1 MKRTLRLFTAV
12 IFTVFMVMSMSV
24 TAIAAEGDDNFRIT
38 INKPT
43 NDKADHTYDGYR
55 IFAGTLAQDGSLTD
69 VTWGAGIDNK
79 DDKFIKALKA
89 DTTVGSAFESA
100 AKASDVA
107 KALDGKEDDG
117 PFMQAFAKVV
127 SANLGAKA
135 FSEEA
140 SPITVAKA
148 DAGYYFI
155 KDKDKSFTDPGYGA
169 YSRFILKVVGNVELT
184 AKEDVPTF
192 DKNIIEDAKKVKNNT
207 ASVGDKVNYQ
217 IDSKVPDMTGY
228 TKYFFVVEDT
238 MTDGLTFNNDIK
250 VTIGTDELAAGAFT
264 VTSTDH
270 SFKLVLKN
278 FKQYTPGADI
288 KIEYSATLNKAA
300 KITEGTNDNT
310 ANLTYSNNPN
320 ITPNSTTDEPGT
332 GDVTG
337 KTPDIKTV
345 TGTSGI
351 QIDKIDGGTSA
362 ALSGAKFKIESKD
375 EGEGDVVKAV
385 IVNGTVFKKSDA
397 GTYYMLKDGTF
408 TTDKPTPATEKN
420 YDSTETK
427 YAEVTVDKPITSA
440 EGINNVGY
448 TKANGYLSFAG
459 LDAGTYTITEL
470 EAPEGYNK
478 LPDTITVTLSAE
490 YKDNRFVWTCKVGNT
505 TVDSQTGGCYHF
517 QVANNKGA
525 TLPGT
530 GGMGTTIIYVVGG
543 LLIVCAGALLVTKIR
558 MGKKEEE

>member
-24 TAIAAEGDDNFRIT
+24 TAIAADGDFTIT
-38 INKPT
+38 INKPD
-43 NDKADHTYDGYR
+43 NDKANHTYDGYR
-55 IFAGTLAQDGSLTD
+55 IFAGTLAQDGSLTE
-69 VTWGAGIDNK
+69 VTWGAGIADG
-79 DDKFIKALKA
+79 DSFIAALKT
-89 DTTVGSAFESA
+89 DTTVGSAFASA
-100 AKASDVA
+100 TKASDVA
-107 KALDGKEDDG
+107 KALEGKEDDG
-117 PFMQAFAKVV
+117 AFMQAFAKVV
-127 SANLGAKA
+127 SDNNLGEKA
-135 FSEEA
+135 FTAKA

-148 DAGYYFI
+148 NAGYYFI
-155 KDKDKSFTDPGYGA
+155 KDTDNSLAATGYGA
-169 YSRFILKVVGNVELT
+169 YSRFILKVVGNVTMT

-192 DKNIIEDAKKVKNNT
+192 DKNIIKGGEKVKNNT

-228 TKYFFVVEDT
+228 TKYFFVVEDE
-238 MTDGLTFNNDIK
+238 MTTGLTFNDDIK
-250 VTIGTDELAAGAFT
+250 VTIGTTELDKDDDYT
-264 VTSTDH
+264 VESTAH

-278 FKQYTPGADI
+278 FKQYTTGADI
-288 KIEYSATLNKAA
+288 KIEYSATLNKDAN
-300 KITEGTNDNT
+300 ITEGTNDNT

-320 ITPNSTTDEPGT
+320 ITPDSTTDEPGPDDD
-332 GDVTG
+332 DVTG

-362 ALSGAKFKIESKD
+362 ALSGAKFKIENNDED
-375 EGEGDVVKAV
+375 EGVKAV

-427 YAEVTVDKPITSA
+427 YAEVKVDNTLTSTK
-440 EGINNVGY
+440 GINNIGY

-530 GGMGTTIIYVVGG
+530 GGMGTTIFYVVGG

>member
-24 TAIAAEGDDNFRIT
+24 TAIAAEGDFIIT

-69 VTWGAGIDNK
+69 VTWGAGIADG
-79 DDKFIKALKA
+79 DDFIADLKA
-89 DTTVGSAFESA
+89 DTTVGSAFASA
-100 AKASDVA
+100 TKASDVA
-107 KALDGKEDDG
+107 KALEGKGDDSA
-117 PFMQAFAKVV
+117 FMQAFAKVV
-127 SANLGAKA
+127 GDNLGTKA
-135 FSEEA
+135 FTA
-140 SPITVAKA
+140 KTSPITVAKA

-155 KDKDKSFTDPGYGA
+155 KDTDDSLTAPGYGA
-169 YSRFILKVVGNVELT
+169 YSRFILKVVGNVTMT

-192 DKNIIEDAKKVKNNT
+192 DKNIIKGTAKVKNNT

-250 VTIGTDELAAGAFT
+250 VTIGSSQLAAEAFT
-264 VTSTDH
+264 VTSTAH

-278 FKQYTPGADI
+278 FKQYTTGADI
-288 KIEYSATLNKAA
+288 KIEYTATLNKDAN
-300 KITEGTNDNT
+300 ITEGTNDNT
-310 ANLTYSNNPN
+310 AKLTYSNNPN
-320 ITPNSTTDEPGT
+320 ITPDSDTDEPGPDDD
-332 GDVTG
+332 DVTG

-351 QIDKIDGGTSA
+351 QIDKIDGNSGT
-362 ALSGAKFKIESKD
+362 ALSGAKFKIE
-375 EGEGDVVKAV
+375 GEGVKAV
-385 IVNGTVFKKSDA
+385 IVNKTVYKQSDA
-397 GTYYMLKDGTF
+397 GTFYMLKNGSF
-408 TTDKPTPATEKN
+408 TTTAPTAATEKN
-420 YDSTETK
+420 YDSTTVK
-427 YAEVTVDKPITSA
+427 YEPVTVDNTLTSA
-440 EGINNVGY
+440 AGINNVGY
-448 TKANGYLSFAG
+448 TNADGYLSFAG

-478 LPDTITVTLSAE
+478 LPDTITVTLSAQ
-490 YKDNRFVWTCKVGNT
+490 YNANDNRFVWTCKMGNT
-505 TVDSQTGGCYHF
+505 TVDSQMGGCYHF

-530 GGMGTTIIYVVGG
+530 GGMGTTIFYVVGG

-558 MGKKEEE
+558 MGKKEE

>member
-24 TAIAAEGDDNFRIT
+24 TAIAAEGDFTIT

-55 IFAGTLAQDGSLTD
+55 IFAGTLAQDGSLTE
-69 VTWGAGIDNK
+69 VTWGAGIDNG
-79 DDKFIKALKA
+79 DDFIAALKT
-89 DTTVGSAFESA
+89 DTTVGSAFVSA
-100 AKASDVA
+100 TKASDVA

-127 SANLGAKA
+127 SANLGTKA
-135 FSEEA
+135 FTA
-140 SPITVAKA
+140 QTSPITVAKA

-155 KDKDKSFTDPGYGA
+155 KDTDNSLTATGYGA

-192 DKNIIEDAKKVKNNT
+192 DKNIIKGTAKVKNNT

-250 VTIGTDELAAGAFT
+250 VTIGTKVLEKDDDYT
-264 VTSTDH
+264 VTSTAH

-278 FKQYTPGADI
+278 FKQYTPGDDI
-288 KIEYSATLNKAA
+288 KIEYSATLNTAA
-300 KITEGTNDNT
+300 NITEGTNDNT

-320 ITPNSTTDEPGT
+320 ITPNSTTDEPGP

-362 ALSGAKFKIESKD
+362 ALSGAKFMIEGK
-375 EGEGDVVKAV
+375 GVKAV
-385 IVNGTVFKKSDA
+385 IVNKTVFKQSAA
-397 GTYYMLKDGTF
+397 GTYYMLKNGTF
-408 TTDKPTPATEKN
+408 TTDAPTAATEKN
-420 YDSTETK
+420 YDSTTVK
-427 YAEVTVDKPITSA
+427 YEQVTVDNTLTSA
-440 EGINNVGY
+440 AGINNVGY
-448 TKANGYLSFAG
+448 TNAEGYLSFAG
-459 LDAGTYTITEL
+459 LDAGEYTITEL

-478 LPDTITVTLSAE
+478 LSPDTITVTLSAQ
-490 YKDNRFVWTCKVGNT
+490 YNANDNRFVWTCKVGNT
-505 TVDSQTGGCYHF
+505 TVDSQMDGCYHF

-530 GGMGTTIIYVVGG
+530 GGMGTTIFYVVGG

>member
-24 TAIAAEGDDNFRIT
+24 TAIAAEGDFTIR

-69 VTWGAGIDNK
+69 VTWGAGIDNSN
-79 DDKFIKALKA
+79 DKFIDALKT
-89 DTTVGSAFESA
+89 DTTVGSAFASA

-107 KALDGKEDDG
+107 KALEGKDNDG

-127 SANLGAKA
+127 SANLGTKA
-135 FSEEA
+135 FSEQA

-155 KDKDKSFTDPGYGA
+155 KDKDNSFTDPGYGA

-228 TKYFFVVEDT
+228 TKYFFVVEDE
-238 MTDGLTFNNDIK
+238 MTTGLTFNDDIK
-250 VTIGTDELAAGAFT
+250 VTIGTKELEKDDDYT

-278 FKQYTPGADI
+278 FKQYTTGADI
-288 KIEYSATLNKAA
+288 KIEYSATLNTAA
-300 KITEGTNDNT
+300 NITEGTNDNT

-320 ITPNSTTDEPGT
+320 ITPKSTTDEPGH

-362 ALSGAKFKIESKD
+362 ALSGAKFKIESED
-375 EGEGDVVKAV
+375 DVVKAV
-385 IVNGTVFKKSDA
+385 IVNGTVFKQSDA
-397 GTYYMLKDGTF
+397 GTHYMLKNGSF
-408 TTDKPTPATEKN
+408 TDEAPTDQTKKN
-420 YDSTETK
+420 YDSITTK
-427 YAEVTVDKPITSA
+427 YAEVTVDKTLTST
-440 EGINNVGY
+440 EGINNIGY
-448 TKANGYLSFAG
+448 TDADGYLSFAG
-459 LDAGTYTITEL
+459 LDAGTYKITEL

-478 LPDTITVTLSAE
+478 LSPDTIIVTLSAKYNTDE
-490 YKDNRFVWTCKVGNT
+490 NRFVWTCKMGNT
-505 TVDSQTGGCYHF
+505 TVDSQIGGCYHF

-530 GGMGTTIIYVVGG
+530 GGMGTTIFYVVGG

>member
-24 TAIAAEGDDNFRIT
+24 TAIAAEGDFTIT

-55 IFAGTLAQDGSLTD
+55 IFAGTLAQDGSLTE
-69 VTWGAGIDNK
+69 VTWGAGIADG
-79 DDKFIKALKA
+79 DDFIADLKA
-89 DTTVGSAFESA
+89 DTTVGSAFASA

-107 KALDGKEDDG
+107 KALEGKEDDG

-127 SANLGAKA
+127 SDNNLGTKA
-135 FSEEA
+135 FTAKE

-155 KDKDKSFTDPGYGA
+155 KDTDDSLTAPGYGA
-169 YSRFILKVVGNVELT
+169 YSRFILKVVGNVTMT

-192 DKNIIEDAKKVKNNT
+192 DKNLIEDTKKVKNNT

-250 VTIGTDELAAGAFT
+250 VTIGSSQLAADAYT
-264 VTSTDH
+264 VESTAH

-278 FKQYTPGADI
+278 FKQYTTGADI
-288 KIEYSATLNKAA
+288 KIEYSATLNTAA

-310 ANLTYSNNPN
+310 AKLTYSNNPN
-320 ITPNSTTDEPGT
+320 ITPDSTTDEPGPDD

-351 QIDKIDGGTSA
+351 QIDKIDGSSSA
-362 ALSGAKFKIESKD
+362 ALSGAKFKIE
-375 EGEGDVVKAV
+375 GDGVKAV
-385 IVNGTVFKKSDA
+385 IVNKTVYKQSAA
-397 GTYYMLKDGTF
+397 GTYYMLKNGTF
-408 TTDKPTPATEKN
+408 TTDAPTTATEKN
-420 YDSTETK
+420 YDSTTTK
-427 YAEVTVDKPITSA
+427 YAEVTVDNTLTST
-440 EGINNVGY
+440 EGINNIGY
-448 TKANGYLSFAG
+448 TNAEGYLSFAG

-478 LPDTITVTLSAE
+478 LSPDTITVTLSAQ
-490 YKDNRFVWTCKVGNT
+490 YNANDNRFVWTCKVGNT
-505 TVDSQTGGCYHF
+505 TVDSQMDGCYHF

-530 GGMGTTIIYVVGG
+530 GGMGTTIFYVVGG

-558 MGKKEEE
+558 MGKKEE

>member
-24 TAIAAEGDDNFRIT
+24 TAIAAEGDFTIT
-38 INKPT
+38 INKPD
-43 NDKADHTYDGYR
+43 NDKANHTYDGYR
-55 IFAGTLAQDGSLTD
+55 IFAGTLAQDGSLTE
-69 VTWGAGIDNK
+69 VTWGAGIANGDN
-79 DDKFIKALKA
+79 FIAALKT
-89 DTTVGSAFESA
+89 DTTVGSAFASA
-100 AKASDVA
+100 TKASDVA
-107 KALDGKEDDG
+107 KALEGKEDDG
-117 PFMQAFAKVV
+117 AFMQAFAKVV
-127 SANLGAKA
+127 SDNNLGEKA
-135 FSEEA
+135 FTAKA

-155 KDKDKSFTDPGYGA
+155 KDTDNSLAATGYGA
-169 YSRFILKVVGNVELT
+169 YSRFILKVVGNVTMT

-192 DKNIIEDAKKVKNNT
+192 DKNIIKGGEKVKNNT

-228 TKYFFVVEDT
+228 TKYFFVVEDE
-238 MTDGLTFNNDIK
+238 MTTGLTFNDDIK
-250 VTIGTDELAAGAFT
+250 VTIGTKELEKDVDYT
-264 VTSTDH
+264 VTSTAH

-278 FKQYTPGADI
+278 FKQYTKGDDI
-288 KIEYSATLNKAA
+288 KIEYTATLNKDAN
-300 KITEGTNDNT
+300 ITEGTNDNT

-320 ITPNSTTDEPGT
+320 ITPNSTTDEPGP

-351 QIDKIDGGTSA
+351 QIDKIDGSSSA
-362 ALSGAKFKIESKD
+362 ALSGAKFKIE
-375 EGEGDVVKAV
+375 GDGVKAV
-385 IVNGTVFKKSDA
+385 IVNKTVYKQSA
-397 GTYYMLKDGTF
+397 TGTYYMLKNGTF
-408 TTDKPTPATEKN
+408 TTDAPTAATEKN
-420 YDSTETK
+420 YDSTTTK
-427 YAEVTVDKPITSA
+427 YAEVTVDNTLTSTT
-440 EGINNVGY
+440 GINNIGY
-448 TKANGYLSFAG
+448 TNAEGYLSFAG
-459 LDAGTYTITEL
+459 LDAGEYTITEL

-478 LPDTITVTLSAE
+478 LSPDTITVTLSSQYNAN
-490 YKDNRFVWTCKVGNT
+490 DNRFVWTCKVGNT
-505 TVDSQTGGCYHF
+505 PVDSQMDGCYHF

-530 GGMGTTIIYVVGG
+530 GGMGTTIFYVVGG

>member
-24 TAIAAEGDDNFRIT
+24 TAIAAEDYFTIR
-38 INKPT
+38 INKPD
-43 NDKADHTYDGYR
+43 NDKANHTYDGYR

-107 KALDGKEDDG
+107 KALEGKDNDGA
-117 PFMQAFAKVV
+117 FMQAFAKVV
-127 SANLGAKA
+127 SANLGTEAA
-135 FSEEA
+135 FTA
-140 SPITVAKA
+140 QKSPIIVAKA
-148 DAGYYFI
+148 NAGYYFI
-155 KDKDKSFTDPGYGA
+155 KDNENNSLADPGYGA
-169 YSRFILKVVGNVELT
+169 YSRFILKVVGYVTMT

-192 DKNIIEDAKKVKNNT
+192 DKNIIKDTKKVKNNT

-250 VTIGTDELAAGAFT
+250 VTIGTKELEKDDDYT
-264 VTSTDH
+264 VISTAH

-278 FKQYTPGADI
+278 FKQYTKGDDI
-288 KIEYSATLNKAA
+288 KIEYSATLNKDAN
-300 KITEGTNDNT
+300 ITEGTNDNT
-310 ANLTYSNNPN
+310 AKLTYSNNPN
-320 ITPNSTTDEPGT
+320 ITPDSDTDEPGPDD

-351 QIDKIDGGTSA
+351 QIDKIDGNSGT
-362 ALSGAKFKIESKD
+362 ALSGAKFKIE
-375 EGEGDVVKAV
+375 GEGVKAV
-385 IVNGTVFKKSDA
+385 IVNKTVFKQSDA
-397 GTYYMLKDGTF
+397 GTHYMLKNGSF
-408 TTDKPTPATEKN
+408 TDEAPTDQTKKN
-420 YDSTETK
+420 YDSITTK
-427 YAEVTVDKPITSA
+427 YAEVKVDNTLTSA

-448 TKANGYLSFAG
+448 TNADGYLSFAG
-459 LDAGTYTITEL
+459 LDAGTYKITEL

-478 LPDTITVTLSAE
+478 LPDTIIVELSAK
-490 YKDNRFVWTCKVGNT
+490 YNADDNRFVWTCKMGNT
-505 TVDSQTGGCYHF
+505 TVDSQMGGCYHF

-530 GGMGTTIIYVVGG
+530 GGMGTTIFYVVGG

-558 MGKKEEE
+558 MGKKEE

>member
-24 TAIAAEGDDNFRIT
+24 TAIAAEGDFTIT
-38 INKPT
+38 INKPA

-55 IFAGTLAQDGSLTD
+55 IFAGTLAQDGSLTE
-69 VTWGAGIDNK
+69 VTWGAGIADG
-79 DDKFIKALKA
+79 DDFIAALKA
-89 DTTVGSAFESA
+89 DTTVGSAFASA

-107 KALDGKEDDG
+107 KALEGKDDDG

-127 SANLGAKA
+127 GDNLGAKA
-135 FSEEA
+135 FTAQE

-148 DAGYYFI
+148 NAGYYFI
-155 KDKDKSFTDPGYGA
+155 KDTDDSLTAPGYGA
-169 YSRFILKVVGNVELT
+169 YSRFILKVVGNVIMT

-192 DKNIIEDAKKVKNNT
+192 DKNIIEDTAKVKNNT

-250 VTIGTDELAAGAFT
+250 VTIGSSQLAATAYT
-264 VTSTDH
+264 VESTAH

-278 FKQYTPGADI
+278 FISYTTGDDI
-288 KIEYSATLNKAA
+288 KIEYTATLNTAA
-300 KITEGTNDNT
+300 NITEGTNDNT
-310 ANLTYSNNPN
+310 AKLTYSNNPN
-320 ITPNSTTDEPGT
+320 ITPDSTTDEPGP
-332 GDVTG
+332 GDDDVTG
-337 KTPDIKTV
+337 ETPDIKTV

-351 QIDKIDGGTSA
+351 QIDKIDGGTGT
-362 ALSGAKFKIESKD
+362 ALSGAKFKIE
-375 EGEGDVVKAV
+375 GDGVKAV
-385 IVNGTVFKKSDA
+385 IVNKTVFKQSAA
-397 GTYYMLKDGTF
+397 GTYYMLKNGTF
-408 TTDKPTPATEKN
+408 TTDAPTDATEKN
-420 YDSTETK
+420 YDSTTVK
-427 YAEVTVDKPITSA
+427 YEQVTVDNTLTSA
-440 EGINNVGY
+440 AGINNVGY
-448 TKANGYLSFAG
+448 TDAEGFLSFAG

-478 LPDTITVTLSAE
+478 LSPDTITVTLSAQ
-490 YKDNRFVWTCKVGNT
+490 YIAADNRFVWTCKMGNT
-505 TVDSQTGGCYHF
+505 TVDSQIDGCYHF

-530 GGMGTTIIYVVGG
+530 GGMGTTIFYVVGG

-558 MGKKEEE
+558 MGKKEE

>member
-24 TAIAAEGDDNFRIT
+24 TAIAAEGDFTIT

-69 VTWGAGIDNK
+69 VTWGAGIANG
-79 DDKFIKALKA
+79 DDFIADLKA
-89 DTTVGSAFESA
+89 DTTVGSAFTSA
-100 AKASDVA
+100 TKASDVA
-107 KALDGKEDDG
+107 KALEGKDNDG

-127 SANLGAKA
+127 GANLGEKA
-135 FSEEA
+135 FTAQE
-140 SPITVAKA
+140 SPIIVAKA
-148 DAGYYFI
+148 NAGYYFI
-155 KDKDKSFTDPGYGA
+155 KDTDNSLTTPGYGA
-169 YSRFILKVVGNVELT
+169 YSRFILKVVGNVTMT

-192 DKNIIEDAKKVKNNT
+192 DKNIIKDTKKVKNNT

-250 VTIGTDELAAGAFT
+250 VTIGTKELEKDDDYT
-264 VTSTDH
+264 VESTAH

-288 KIEYSATLNKAA
+288 KIEYTATLNKDAN
-300 KITEGTNDNT
+300 ITEGTNDNT

-320 ITPNSTTDEPGT
+320 ITPDSDTDEPGPDDD
-332 GDVTG
+332 DVTG

-351 QIDKIDGGTSA
+351 QIDKIDGNSGT
-362 ALSGAKFKIESKD
+362 ALSGAKFKIE
-375 EGEGDVVKAV
+375 GDGVNAV
-385 IVNGTVFKKSDA
+385 IVNKTVFKQSDA
-397 GTYYMLKDGTF
+397 GTHYMLKNGSF
-408 TTDKPTPATEKN
+408 TDEAPTDQTKKN
-420 YDSTETK
+420 YDSITTK
-427 YAEVTVDKPITSA
+427 YAEVKVDNTLTSA

-448 TKANGYLSFAG
+448 TNAQGFLSFAG
-459 LDAGTYTITEL
+459 LDAGTYYITEL

-478 LPDTITVTLSAE
+478 LPDTITVTLSAQ
-490 YKDNRFVWTCKVGNT
+490 YNANDNRFVWTCKMGNT
-505 TVDSQTGGCYHF
+505 TVDSQMGGCYHF

-530 GGMGTTIIYVVGG
+530 GGMGTTIFYVVGG

>member
-24 TAIAAEGDDNFRIT
+24 TAIAAEGDFTIT

-43 NDKADHTYDGYR
+43 NDKANHTYDGYR
-55 IFAGTLAQDGSLTD
+55 IFAGTLAQDGSLTE
-69 VTWGAGIDNK
+69 VTWGAGIADG
-79 DDKFIKALKA
+79 DDFIADLKA
-89 DTTVGSAFESA
+89 DTTVGSAFTSA
-100 AKASDVA
+100 TKASDVA
-107 KALDGKEDDG
+107 KALEGKDNDG

-127 SANLGAKA
+127 SANLGTKA
-135 FSEEA
+135 FSEQA

-155 KDKDKSFTDPGYGA
+155 KDKDNSFADPGYGA

-184 AKEDVPTF
+184 AKADVPTF
-192 DKNIIEDAKKVKNNT
+192 DKNIVEDGEKVKNNT

-250 VTIGTDELAAGAFT
+250 VTIGTKVLEKDVDYT
-264 VTSTDH
+264 VTSADH

-278 FKQYTPGADI
+278 FKQYTKGDDI
-288 KIEYSATLNKAA
+288 KIEYTATLNKDAN
-300 KITEGTNDNT
+300 ITEGTNDNT

-320 ITPNSTTDEPGT
+320 ITPDSTTDEPGPDDD
-332 GDVTG
+332 DVTG

-351 QIDKIDGGTSA
+351 QIDKIDGNSGT
-362 ALSGAKFKIESKD
+362 ALSGAKFKIE
-375 EGEGDVVKAV
+375 GEGVKAV
-385 IVNGTVFKKSDA
+385 IVNKTVYKQSATGTF
-397 GTYYMLKDGTF
+397 YMLKNGTF
-408 TTDKPTPATEKN
+408 TTDAPTAATEKN
-420 YDSTETK
+420 YDSTTVK
-427 YAEVTVDKPITSA
+427 YEPVTVDNTLTSA
-440 EGINNVGY
+440 AGINNVGY
-448 TKANGYLSFAG
+448 TNADGYLSFAG
-459 LDAGTYTITEL
+459 LDAGTYYITEL

-478 LPDTITVTLSAE
+478 LPDTITVTLSAQ
-490 YKDNRFVWTCKVGNT
+490 YNANDNRFVWTCKVGNT
-505 TVDSQTGGCYHF
+505 TVDSQMGGCYHF

-530 GGMGTTIIYVVGG
+530 GGMGTTIFYVVGG

-558 MGKKEEE
+558 MGKKE

>member
-24 TAIAAEGDDNFRIT
+24 TAIAAEGDFTIT

-43 NDKADHTYDGYR
+43 NDKANHTYDGYR
-55 IFAGTLAQDGSLTD
+55 IFAGTLAQDGSLTE
-69 VTWGAGIDNK
+69 VTWGAGIADG
-79 DDKFIKALKA
+79 DDFIADLKA
-89 DTTVGSAFESA
+89 DTTVGSAFTSA
-100 AKASDVA
+100 TKASDVA
-107 KALDGKEDDG
+107 KALEGKDNDG

-127 SANLGAKA
+127 SANLGTKA
-135 FSEEA
+135 FSEQA

-155 KDKDKSFTDPGYGA
+155 KDKDNSFADPGYGA

-184 AKEDVPTF
+184 AKADVPTF
-192 DKNIIEDAKKVKNNT
+192 DKNIVEDGEKVKNNT

-228 TKYFFVVEDT
+228 TKYFFVVEDE
-238 MTDGLTFNNDIK
+238 MTTGLTFNDDIK
-250 VTIGTDELAAGAFT
+250 VTIGTKELDKDDDYT
-264 VTSTDH
+264 VTSTAH

-278 FKQYTPGADI
+278 FINYNTGDDI
-288 KIEYSATLNKAA
+288 KIEYSATLNKDAN
-300 KITEGTNDNT
+300 ITEGTNDNT

-320 ITPNSTTDEPGT
+320 ITPNSTTDEPGP

-362 ALSGAKFKIESKD
+362 ALSGAKFMIEGK
-375 EGEGDVVKAV
+375 GVKAV

-397 GTYYMLKDGTF
+397 GTHYMLKNGSF
-408 TTDKPTPATEKN
+408 TDEAPTDQTKKN
-420 YDSTETK
+420 YDSITTK
-427 YAEVTVDKPITSA
+427 YAEVKVDNTLTSA
-440 EGINNVGY
+440 EGINNIGY
-448 TKANGYLSFAG
+448 TKAPNGYLSFAG
-459 LDAGTYTITEL
+459 LDAGEYTITEL

-478 LPDTITVTLSAE
+478 LPDTITVTLSAQ
-490 YKDNRFVWTCKVGNT
+490 YNANDNRFVWTCKMGNT
-505 TVDSQTGGCYHF
+505 TVDSQIDGCYHF

-530 GGMGTTIIYVVGG
+530 GGMGTTIFYVVGG

>member
-24 TAIAAEGDDNFRIT
+24 TAIAAEGDFTIT

-55 IFAGTLAQDGSLTD
+55 IFAGTLAQDGSLTE
-69 VTWGAGIDNK
+69 VTWGAGIADG
-79 DDKFIKALKA
+79 DDFIADLKA
-89 DTTVGSAFESA
+89 DTTVGSAFASA

-107 KALDGKEDDG
+107 KALEGKEDDG

-127 SANLGAKA
+127 SDNNLGTKA
-135 FSEEA
+135 FTAKE

-155 KDKDKSFTDPGYGA
+155 KDTDDSLTAPGYGA
-169 YSRFILKVVGNVELT
+169 YSRFILKVVGNVTMT

-192 DKNIIEDAKKVKNNT
+192 DKNIIEDTKKVKNNT

-250 VTIGTDELAAGAFT
+250 VTIGSSQLAADAYT
-264 VTSTDH
+264 VESTAH

-278 FKQYTPGADI
+278 FKQYTTGADI
-288 KIEYSATLNKAA
+288 KIEYSATLNTAA

-310 ANLTYSNNPN
+310 AKLTYSNNPN
-320 ITPNSTTDEPGT
+320 ITPDSTTDEPGPDD

-351 QIDKIDGGTSA
+351 QIDKIDGSSSA
-362 ALSGAKFKIESKD
+362 ALSGAKFKIE
-375 EGEGDVVKAV
+375 GDGVKAV
-385 IVNGTVFKKSDA
+385 IVNKTVYKQSAA
-397 GTYYMLKDGTF
+397 GTYYMLKNGTF
-408 TTDKPTPATEKN
+408 TTDAPTTATEKN
-420 YDSTETK
+420 YDSTTTK
-427 YAEVTVDKPITSA
+427 YAEVTVDNTLTST
-440 EGINNVGY
+440 EGINNIGY
-448 TKANGYLSFAG
+448 TNAEGYLSFAG

-478 LPDTITVTLSAE
+478 LSPDTITVTLSAQ
-490 YKDNRFVWTCKVGNT
+490 YNANDNRFVWTCKVGNT
-505 TVDSQTGGCYHF
+505 TVDSQMDGCYHF

-530 GGMGTTIIYVVGG
+530 GGMGTTIFYVVGG

-558 MGKKEEE
+558 MGKKEE

>member
-24 TAIAAEGDDNFRIT
+24 TAIAAEGDFTIT
-38 INKPT
+38 INKPD

-55 IFAGTLAQDGSLTD
+55 IFAGTLAQDGSLTE
-69 VTWGAGIDNK
+69 VTWGAGIADG
-79 DDKFIKALKA
+79 DDFIADLKA
-89 DTTVGSAFESA
+89 DTTVGSAFVSA

-107 KALDGKEDDG
+107 KALDGKDNDG

-127 SANLGAKA
+127 GANLGTKA
-135 FSEEA
+135 FSEQA

-155 KDKDKSFTDPGYGA
+155 KDKDNSFADPGYGA

-192 DKNIIEDAKKVKNNT
+192 DKNIVEDGEKVKNNT

-228 TKYFFVVEDT
+228 TKYFFVVEDE
-238 MTDGLTFNNDIK
+238 MTTGLTFNDDIK
-250 VTIGTDELAAGAFT
+250 VTIGTDELDKDDDYT

-278 FKQYTPGADI
+278 FKQYTKGDDI

-300 KITEGTNDNT
+300 NITEGTNDNT

-320 ITPNSTTDEPGT
+320 ITPDSTTDEPGP
-332 GDVTG
+332 GDDDVTG

-351 QIDKIDGGTSA
+351 QIDKIDGNSGT
-362 ALSGAKFKIESKD
+362 ALSGAKFKIE
-375 EGEGDVVKAV
+375 GEGVKAV
-385 IVNGTVFKKSDA
+385 IVNKTVFKQSA
-397 GTYYMLKDGTF
+397 TGTYYMLKNGSF
-408 TTDKPTPATEKN
+408 TTTAPTPATEKN

-427 YAEVTVDKPITSA
+427 YAEVTVDKTLTST
-440 EGINNVGY
+440 EGINNIGY
-448 TKANGYLSFAG
+448 TNADGFLSFAG
-459 LDAGTYTITEL
+459 LDAGEYTITEL

-478 LPDTITVTLSAE
+478 LSPDTITVTLSAQ
-490 YKDNRFVWTCKVGNT
+490 YNANDNRFVWTCKVGNT
-505 TVDSQTGGCYHF
+505 PVDSQMDGCYHF

-530 GGMGTTIIYVVGG
+530 GGMGTTIFYVVGG

-558 MGKKEEE
+558 MGKKEE

>member
-1 MKRTLRLFTAV
+1 MKRTLRLFTTV

-24 TAIAAEGDDNFRIT
+24 TAIAAGGDDFIIT

-43 NDKADHTYDGYR
+43 NDKANHTYDGYR

-69 VTWGAGIDNK
+69 VTWGAGIANG
-79 DDKFIKALKA
+79 DDFIADLKA

-100 AKASDVA
+100 TKASDVA
-107 KALDGKEDDG
+107 KALEGKEDDG

-127 SANLGAKA
+127 SANLGAEA
-135 FSEEA
+135 FTTKT

-148 DAGYYFI
+148 NAGYYFI
-155 KDKDKSFTDPGYGA
+155 KDTDNSLADPGYGA
-169 YSRFILKVVGNVELT
+169 YSRFILKVVGNVTMT

-250 VTIGTDELAAGAFT
+250 VTIGSSQLAAAAYT
-264 VTSTDH
+264 VESTAH
-270 SFKLVLKN
+270 SFKLVLKD
-278 FKQYTPGADI
+278 FISYTTGDDI
-288 KIEYSATLNKAA
+288 KIEYTATLNTAA
-300 KITEGTNDNT
+300 NITEGTNDNT
-310 ANLTYSNNPN
+310 AKLTYSNNPN
-320 ITPNSTTDEPGT
+320 ITPNSTTDEPGP

-351 QIDKIDGGTSA
+351 QIDKIDGNSGT
-362 ALSGAKFKIESKD
+362 ALSGAKFKIE
-375 EGEGDVVKAV
+375 GEGVKAV
-385 IVNGTVFKKSDA
+385 IVNKTVYKQSATGTF
-397 GTYYMLKDGTF
+397 YMLKNGTF
-408 TTDKPTPATEKN
+408 TTDAPTAATEKN
-420 YDSTETK
+420 YDSTTTK
-427 YAEVTVDKPITSA
+427 YAEVTVDKTLTSTA
-440 EGINNVGY
+440 GINNVGY
-448 TKANGYLSFAG
+448 TDAYGFLSFAG
-459 LDAGTYTITEL
+459 LDAGTYKITEL

-478 LPDTITVTLSAE
+478 LPDTITVILSAQ
-490 YKDNRFVWTCKVGNT
+490 YNAADNRFVWTCKMGTT
-505 TVDSQTGGCYHF
+505 TVDSQMDGCYHF

-530 GGMGTTIIYVVGG
+530 GGMGTTIFYVVGG

>member
-24 TAIAAEGDDNFRIT
+24 TAIAAGGDDFTIT

-69 VTWGAGIDNK
+69 VTWGAGIDNV
-79 DDKFIKALKA
+79 DKFIADLKA
-89 DTTVGSAFESA
+89 DTTVGSAFASA

-107 KALDGKEDDG
+107 KALEGKDDDG

-127 SANLGAKA
+127 GANLGTKA
-135 FSEEA
+135 FSEET

-155 KDKDKSFTDPGYGA
+155 KDKDNSFADPGYGA

-250 VTIGTDELAAGAFT
+250 VTIGTDELAAEAFT
-264 VTSTDH
+264 VTSTAH
-270 SFKLVLKN
+270 SFKLVLKDFIN
-278 FKQYTPGADI
+278 YTPGADI

-300 KITEGTNDNT
+300 NITEGTNDNT

-320 ITPNSTTDEPGT
+320 ITPNSTTDEPGP

-362 ALSGAKFKIESKD
+362 ALSGAKFKIES
-375 EGEGDVVKAV
+375 EGDGVKAV
-385 IVNGTVFKKSDA
+385 IVNGTVFKQSDA
-397 GTYYMLKDGTF
+397 GTHYMLKNGSF
-408 TTDKPTPATEKN
+408 TDEAPTAATEKN

-427 YAEVTVDKPITSA
+427 YAEVKVDNTLTSTA
-440 EGINNVGY
+440 GINNIGY
-448 TKANGYLSFAG
+448 TNAGGYLSFAG

-478 LPDTITVTLSAE
+478 LTDTITVTLSAE
-490 YKDNRFVWTCKVGNT
+490 YIPADNRFVWTCKMGNT
-505 TVDSQTGGCYHF
+505 TVDSQTEGCYHF

-530 GGMGTTIIYVVGG
+530 GGMGTTIFYVVGG

>member
-24 TAIAAEGDDNFRIT
+24 TAIAAEGDFTIT

-55 IFAGTLAQDGSLTD
+55 IFAGTLAQDGSLTE
-69 VTWGAGIDNK
+69 VTWGAGIADG
-79 DDKFIKALKA
+79 DDFIADLKA
-89 DTTVGSAFESA
+89 DTTVGSAFASA

-107 KALDGKEDDG
+107 KALEGKEDDG

-127 SANLGAKA
+127 SDNNLGTKA
-135 FSEEA
+135 FTAKE

-155 KDKDKSFTDPGYGA
+155 KDTDDSLTAPGYGA
-169 YSRFILKVVGNVELT
+169 YSRFILKVVGNVTMT

-192 DKNIIEDAKKVKNNT
+192 DKNIIEDTKKVKNNT

-250 VTIGTDELAAGAFT
+250 VTIGSSQLAADAYT
-264 VTSTDH
+264 VESTAH

-278 FKQYTPGADI
+278 FKQYTTGADI
-288 KIEYSATLNKAA
+288 KIEYSATLNTAA

-320 ITPNSTTDEPGT
+320 ITPNSTTDEPGP

-351 QIDKIDGGTSA
+351 QIDKIDGNSGT
-362 ALSGAKFKIESKD
+362 ALSGAKFKIE
-375 EGEGDVVKAV
+375 GEGVNAV
-385 IVNGTVFKKSDA
+385 IVNKTVFKQSAA
-397 GTYYMLKDGTF
+397 GTYYMLKDGSF
-408 TTDKPTPATEKN
+408 TDEAPTDQTKKN
-420 YDSTETK
+420 YDSITTK
-427 YAEVTVDKPITSA
+427 YAEVKVDNTLTSA

-448 TKANGYLSFAG
+448 TNADGYLSFAG

-478 LPDTITVTLSAE
+478 LSPDTITVTLSSQYNAN
-490 YKDNRFVWTCKVGNT
+490 DNRFVWTCKVGNT
-505 TVDSQTGGCYHF
+505 PVDSQMGGCYHF

-530 GGMGTTIIYVVGG
+530 GGMGTTIFYVVGG

>member
-24 TAIAAEGDDNFRIT
+24 TAIAAEGDFTIT

-69 VTWGAGIDNK
+69 VTWGAGIADG
-79 DDKFIKALKA
+79 DDFIA
-89 DTTVGSAFESA
+89 DLQADATVGAAFASAT
-100 AKASDVA
+100 KASDVA
-107 KALDGKEDDG
+107 KALEGKGDDSA
-117 PFMQAFAKVV
+117 FMQAFAKVV
-127 SANLGAKA
+127 SDNNLGTKA
-135 FSEEA
+135 FTAKA

-155 KDKDKSFTDPGYGA
+155 KDTDNSLTAPGYGA
-169 YSRFILKVVGNVELT
+169 YSRFILKVVGNVTMT

-192 DKNIIEDAKKVKNNT
+192 DKNIIEGTAKVKNNT

-250 VTIGTDELAAGAFT
+250 VTIGSSQLAAAAYT
-264 VTSTDH
+264 VESTAH

-278 FKQYTPGADI
+278 FINYTKGDDI
-288 KIEYSATLNKAA
+288 KIEYTATLNTAA
-300 KITEGTNDNT
+300 NITEGTNDNT
-310 ANLTYSNNPN
+310 AKLTYSNNPN
-320 ITPNSTTDEPGT
+320 ITPDSTTDEPGPDD

-337 KTPDIKTV
+337 ETPDIKTV

-351 QIDKIDGGTSA
+351 QIDKIDGGTGT
-362 ALSGAKFKIESKD
+362 ALLGAKFKIE
-375 EGEGDVVKAV
+375 GEGVKAV
-385 IVNGTVFKKSDA
+385 IVNKTVFKQSA
-397 GTYYMLKDGTF
+397 SGTYYMLKNGTF
-408 TTDKPTPATEKN
+408 TTDAPTAATEKN
-420 YDSTETK
+420 YDSTTVK
-427 YAEVTVDKPITSA
+427 YEQVTVDNTLTTTT
-440 EGINNVGY
+440 GINNVGY
-448 TKANGYLSFAG
+448 TDAGGYLSFAG
-459 LDAGTYTITEL
+459 LDAGTYKITEL

-478 LPDTITVTLSAE
+478 LSPDTITVTLSAQ
-490 YKDNRFVWTCKVGNT
+490 YIAADNRFVWTCKMGT
-505 TVDSQTGGCYHF
+505 TTIDSQIDGCYHF

-530 GGMGTTIIYVVGG
+530 GGMGTTIFYVVGG

-558 MGKKEEE
+558 MGKKEE

>member
-24 TAIAAEGDDNFRIT
+24 TAIAAEGDFTIT

-69 VTWGAGIDNK
+69 VTWGAGIANG
-79 DDKFIKALKA
+79 DKFIADLKA
-89 DTTVGSAFESA
+89 DPTVGSAFASA

-107 KALDGKEDDG
+107 KALEGKGDDSA
-117 PFMQAFAKVV
+117 FMQAFAKVV
-127 SANLGAKA
+127 GANLGTKA
-135 FSEEA
+135 FSEQE

-155 KDKDKSFTDPGYGA
+155 KDTDNSLTAPGYGA
-169 YSRFILKVVGNVELT
+169 YSRFILKVVGNVTMT

-192 DKNIIEDAKKVKNNT
+192 DKNIIEDTAKVKYNT

-250 VTIGTDELAAGAFT
+250 VTIGSSQLAADAYT
-264 VTSTDH
+264 VESTAH

-278 FKQYTPGADI
+278 FISYTKGDDI
-288 KIEYSATLNKAA
+288 KIEYTATLNTAA
-300 KITEGTNDNT
+300 NITEGTNDNT
-310 ANLTYSNNPN
+310 AKLTYSNNPN
-320 ITPNSTTDEPGT
+320 ITPDSTTDEPGPDD

-351 QIDKIDGGTSA
+351 QIDKIDGGTGT
-362 ALSGAKFKIESKD
+362 ALSGAKFKIE
-375 EGEGDVVKAV
+375 GDGVKAV
-385 IVNGTVFKKSDA
+385 IVNKTVFKQSAA
-397 GTYYMLKDGTF
+397 GTYYMLKNGTF
-408 TTDKPTPATEKN
+408 TTDAPTTATEKN
-420 YDSTETK
+420 YDSTTVK
-427 YAEVTVDKPITSA
+427 YEQVTVDNTLTTTA
-440 EGINNVGY
+440 GINNVGY
-448 TKANGYLSFAG
+448 TDAGGYLSFAG
-459 LDAGTYTITEL
+459 LDAGEYTITEL

-478 LPDTITVTLSAE
+478 LSPDTITVTLSAQ
-490 YKDNRFVWTCKVGNT
+490 YIAADNRFVWTCKMGT
-505 TVDSQTGGCYHF
+505 TTIDSQIDGCYHF

-530 GGMGTTIIYVVGG
+530 GGMGTTIFYVVGG

>member
-24 TAIAAEGDDNFRIT
+24 TAIAAEGDFTIT
-38 INKPT
+38 INKPD

-55 IFAGTLAQDGSLTD
+55 IFAGTLAQDGSLTE
-69 VTWGAGIDNK
+69 VTWGAGIADGDN
-79 DDKFIKALKA
+79 FIKDLKA
-89 DTTVGSAFESA
+89 DTTVGSAFASA
-100 AKASDVA
+100 TKASDVA
-107 KALDGKEDDG
+107 KALEGNDNDG

-127 SANLGAKA
+127 GANLGTKA
-135 FSEEA
+135 FTAQE

-148 DAGYYFI
+148 NAGYYFI
-155 KDKDKSFTDPGYGA
+155 KDKDDSLTAPGYGA

-192 DKNIIEDAKKVKNNT
+192 DKNIIKGGEKVKNNT

-228 TKYFFVVEDT
+228 TKYFFVVEDE
-238 MTDGLTFNNDIK
+238 MTTGLTFNDDIK
-250 VTIGTDELAAGAFT
+250 VTIGTDELDKDDDYT
-264 VTSTDH
+264 VTSTAH

-288 KIEYSATLNKAA
+288 KIEYSATLNTAA

-320 ITPNSTTDEPGT
+320 ITPNSTTDEPGP

-362 ALSGAKFKIESKD
+362 ALSGAKFKIENNDED
-375 EGEGDVVKAV
+375 EGVKAV

-397 GTYYMLKDGTF
+397 GKYYMLKNGSF
-408 TTDKPTPATEKN
+408 TDEAPTDQTKKN
-420 YDSTETK
+420 YDSITTK

-440 EGINNVGY
+440 EGINNIGY

-459 LDAGTYTITEL
+459 LDAGTYKITEL

-478 LPDTITVTLSAE
+478 LPDTIIVTLSAKYNTDE
-490 YKDNRFVWTCKVGNT
+490 NRFVWTCKVGNT

-530 GGMGTTIIYVVGG
+530 GGMGTTIFYVVGG